1 MSDPIYFGAA
11 YYPEAWPE
19 SERPY
24 DIKMMKEVVIC
35 YDWDFGHS
43 GMVLNDEDAV
53 KLRDLFRNYMMK
65 KTPFKGDDC
74 VLHLPLFMVKDEEML
89 TYIEALRNNHKM

>member
-1 MSDPIYFGAA
+1 MSTVILKWNPKISNCRMCDF
-11 YYPEAWPE
+11 
-19 SERPY
+19 ER

-65 KTPFKGDDC
+65 KAPFKGDDC

>member
-1 MSDPIYFGAA
+1 MSTVILKWNPKISNYRMCDF
-11 YYPEAWPE
+11 
-19 SERPY
+19 ER
-24 DIKMMKEVVIC
+24 DIKMMKEDVIC

-53 KLRDLFRNYMMK
+53 KLRDLFCNYMMK
-65 KTPFKGDDC
+65 KAPFKGDDC

>member
-1 MSDPIYFGAA
+1 MGTVILKWNPKISNYRMCDF
-11 YYPEAWPE
+11 
-19 SERPY
+19 ER

-35 YDWDFGHS
+35 YDWDFGHL

-53 KLRDLFRNYMMK
+53 KWRDLFRNYMMK
-65 KTPFKGDDC
+65 KAPFKGDDC

>member
-1 MSDPIYFGAA
+1 MSTVILKWNPKISNYRMCGF
-11 YYPEAWPE
+11 
-19 SERPY
+19 ER

-74 VLHLPLFMVKDEEML
+74 VLHLPLFMFKDEEML

>member
-1 MSDPIYFGAA
+1 MSTVILKWNPKISNYRMCDF
-11 YYPEAWPE
+11 
-19 SERPY
+19 ER
-24 DIKMMKEVVIC
+24 DIKMMKEDVFY

-65 KTPFKGDDC
+65 KAPFKGDDC